1 MWAKAETQFA
11 RQRRLSYPE
20 IAFRLQ
26 ENAVYPGRHLSVRRQ
41 IFASGAKFFRD
52 KTDRKKS

>member
-11 RQRRLSYPE
+11 RQRSLGQAE

-26 ENAVYPGRHLSVRRQ
+26 ENAVYPGRHVSVRRK
-41 IFASGAKFFRD
+41 ILASGAKLFRN
-52 KTDRKKS
+52 KTNRKKS